1 MKRFAGIGLL
11 AVSLV
16 ASIQGLTADTPVV
29 ATAEAAAQAWLGL
42 LDSGDYSQ
50 SWSTAAKHLRDSIP
64 ESQWISRLSEER
76 GGQGAVQSRSLES
89 AEFVPSKA
97 GAPEGEHVVIRF
109 ATDFEHHAGA
119 TETVMPMK
127 DSDGQWRVVAYSI
140 T

>member
-16 ASIQGLTADTPVV
+16 ASIQGLTAATPVV
-29 ATAEAAAQAWLGL
+29 ATAARGAQAWLGL
-42 LDSGDYSQ
+42 LDTGDYSQ
-50 SWSTAAKHLRDSIP
+50 TWSTAAKHLRDSIS

-76 GGQGAVQSRSLES
+76 GSQGAVQSRSLES
-89 AEFVPSKA
+89 AEFVPSKP

-119 TETVMPMK
+119 TETEVLIK
-127 DSDGQWRVVAYSI
+127 DSDGQWRVDAYSI